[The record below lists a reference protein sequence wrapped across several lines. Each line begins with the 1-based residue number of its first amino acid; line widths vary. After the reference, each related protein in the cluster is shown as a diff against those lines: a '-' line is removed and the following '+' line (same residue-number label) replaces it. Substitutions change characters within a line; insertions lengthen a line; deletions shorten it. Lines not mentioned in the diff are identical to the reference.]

1 MDKNKIDY
9 YVLTTEEGKVIAII
23 KISDNTYDKN
33 LAMHKKLTAVLK
45 DEFSIGDNGYVKV
58 TRDYELDDVTMDQEI
73 TATIAPDAEILEPY
87 TDYFYLSKA
96 GMY

>member
-9 YVLTTEEGKVIAII
+9 YVLTTDEGKVIAAI

-33 LAMHKKLTAVLK
+33 LAMHKKLTVALK
-45 DEFSIGDNGYVKV
+45 DEFSISDNGYVKLN
-58 TRDYELDDVTMDQEI
+58 RDYELDDVTMDQEI

-87 TDYFYLSKA
+87 TDYFYLSKVEV
-96 GMY
+96 Y